1 MTMWGRKKNKKH
13 LDKSIPSIS
22 DKVAGKIARVIH
34 YLQLKFSIVMNNI
47 FARLS
52 PVQLKVLLVA
62 FCLLSGGF
70 SIYLFG
76 DAIFGKRQHQANI
89 QIDQI
94 NIPKHFNRTGEDVIQ
109 QDYLV
114 DQETFLQIL
123 QFKSYMDSLMKS
135 PSGKLMYDSIM
146 VSRPG
151 LMDSVLLLESIY
163 RDERIPK

>member
-1 MTMWGRKKNKKH
+1 MWGRKKNKKP

-22 DKVAGKIARVIH
+22 DKVAVKIARAIH
-34 YLQLKFSIVMNNI
+34 SLQLKFSIIMNNI

-52 PVQLKVLLVA
+52 SAQLKALLIV
-62 FCLLSGGF
+62 FCFLSGGF

-76 DAIFGKRQHQANI
+76 DAIFGKSQHEANI
-89 QIDQI
+89 RIDQI
-94 NIPKHFNRTGEDVIQ
+94 NIPKHFNRTGEDAIQ
-109 QDYLV
+109 QEYMV
-114 DQETFLQIL
+114 DQETFLQIM

-135 PSGKLMYDSIM
+135 PSGKLVYDSIM

-163 RDERIPK
+163 RDERLPK